1 MAPTR
6 RSDRIASS
14 TREGRPDAGFGTT
27 SVTAVLATTCSALP
41 PFLIGSL
48 AVQVRSELRL
58 AISQVGTLI
67 AMFFVTSA
75 LASPLAGRTI
85 ERLGGSRGMRLSC
98 IASAVCL
105 VGIALA
111 ASWGAIAAF
120 LVVGGLSY
128 ALVHV
133 SANLFIARRAP
144 VHRQGLAY
152 GIKQSGIPAATLLGG
167 LAVPAFALTVGW
179 RWAFVSGAALSLAIA
194 ALVPPRRASRSDS
207 QRGLRPES
215 SMLVLVVLTL
225 GGALGSSAAN
235 ALGAFLVDS
244 SVSAGLDERSA
255 GVLLAAASLF
265 GICTRIGIGW
275 LADRASRRR
284 LLWVAGM
291 LLLGA
296 FAYAGLAS
304 QRQALLVP
312 AALAGF
318 GGGWGWPGLFNFV
331 VVLHNR
337 KAPAAATGI
346 TQSGAYIGGFVGPI
360 VFGFTA
366 ERVSY
371 SAAWLLAACLAL
383 LGAAAMVTGR
393 HILQREREHK

>member
-1 MAPTR
+1 
-6 RSDRIASS
+6 
-14 TREGRPDAGFGTT
+14 
-27 SVTAVLATTCSALP
+27 
-41 PFLIGSL
+41 
-48 AVQVRSELRL
+48 
-58 AISQVGTLI
+58 
-67 AMFFVTSA
+67 
-75 LASPLAGRTI
+75 
-85 ERLGGSRGMRLSC
+85 
-98 IASAVCL
+98 
-105 VGIALA
+105 
-111 ASWGAIAAF
+111 
-120 LVVGGLSY
+120 
-128 ALVHV
+128 
-133 SANLFIARRAP
+133 
-144 VHRQGLAY
+144 
-152 GIKQSGIPAATLLGG
+152 
-167 LAVPAFALTVGW
+167 
-179 RWAFVSGAALSLAIA
+179 
-194 ALVPPRRASRSDS
+194 
-207 QRGLRPES
+207 
-215 SMLVLVVLTL
+215 MLVLIVLTL

-296 FAYAGLAS
+296 LAYAGLAS